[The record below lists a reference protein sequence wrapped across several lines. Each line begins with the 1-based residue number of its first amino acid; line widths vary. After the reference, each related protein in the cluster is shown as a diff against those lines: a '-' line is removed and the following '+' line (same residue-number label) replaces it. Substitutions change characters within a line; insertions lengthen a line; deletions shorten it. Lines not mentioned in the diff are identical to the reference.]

1 MNDEIQEQEQE
12 QEQEAQDIMAMM
24 KSKIAKMRG

>member
-1 MNDEIQEQEQE
+1 MNDEIQEQE